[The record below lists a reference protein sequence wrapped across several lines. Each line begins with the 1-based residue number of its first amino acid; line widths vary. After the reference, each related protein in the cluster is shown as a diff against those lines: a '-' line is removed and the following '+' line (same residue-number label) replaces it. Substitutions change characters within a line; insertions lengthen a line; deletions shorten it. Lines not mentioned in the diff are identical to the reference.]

1 MYGRYTGDTR
11 EMYLEEVDD
20 AHGVERERVPYLL
33 LDPLAGAHV
42 DRHAR
47 EGALALLVLDR
58 LLAQLV
64 LGLRAA
70 DDLACRADLQLRI
83 ERHLPAPPQHLVR
96 VRVGVGVRVRIRVR
110 VGVRGRVRVTGPRRA
125 TVPC

>member
-1 MYGRYTGDTR
+1 MGDIGEMYGRYTGDTR

-42 DRHAR
+42 DRHPR
-47 EGALALLVLDR
+47 EGALAPLVLDR

-70 DDLACRADLQLRI
+70 NDLPCRPDLQLRI
-83 ERHLPAPPQHLVR
+83 ERHLPAPPQDLVR
-96 VRVGVGVRVRIRVR
+96 VRVGVGVRVKVTIRVR
-110 VGVRGRVRVTGPRRA
+110 VGVRVRVRVRG
-125 TVPC
+125 

>member
-1 MYGRYTGDTR
+1 MRNSGLEMVPLPSSSQLWLGIGVRVRVRIYGRYTGDIR

-42 DRHAR
+42 DGHPS

-64 LGLRAA
+64 
-70 DDLACRADLQLRI
+70 
-83 ERHLPAPPQHLVR
+83 R
-96 VRVGVGVRVRIRVR
+96 VRG
-110 VGVRGRVRVTGPRRA
+110 
-125 TVPC
+125 